1 MKKAIGFLIAFI
13 MFGTSV
19 FALPIL
25 KEETIAFVVE
35 LQQRPFSV
43 PTDWSTPAI
52 RNTLNGINGRYAIL
66 VWNKAGKNII
76 SVVEGDNL
84 DQLWIDYADEATTRS
99 GMTIPV
105 YEPGKNVI
113 RNGKVVLP

>member
-35 LQQRPFSV
+35 LQVKPFSV

-52 RNTLNGINGRYAIL
+52 QNTLNGISGRYAIL
-66 VWNKAGKNII
+66 VWNKAGRNIV
-76 SVVEGDNL
+76 SVVEGDDL
-84 DQLWIDYADEATTRS
+84 PQLWIDYASEASTRT
-99 GMTIPV
+99 GMTIPA
-105 YEPGKNVI
+105 YELGKNVI
-113 RNGKVVLP
+113 RNGKVVTP